1 MRLAFIPPWFLAWRD
16 RRTALREL
24 GRLHQVE
31 LNKLVL
37 DEDNPVNRTRAALA
51 AGNKATALNL
61 WRDALE
67 RYPSFARSAP
77 DAVSIEMDLGRFD
90 EAEALIAEKR
100 QSAPRNPEFAGW
112 YGLLGQR
119 RGNIDEAIRRWAEVR
134 KTFPRY
140 WMGYVFGSRC
150 LRRVGKLV
158 EAEALAKRA
167 IQLFPNEAQAWFEWA
182 QLAEQRSEWAQAL
195 ARWDAVREKYQHVQ
209 GEVGSARALAE
220 LGRFDEAEE
229 RLQEVQRRRPLLD
242 EIAIALARL
251 AAQRGADPEEAAVR
265 WADVRR
271 RCPQV
276 LVGYQEGYRQLVA
289 IGRDTEAEALLL
301 TAIDKIPAE
310 PWPAVEYAQ
319 RAHTQKAWEAAAN
332 RWAEVRA
339 KWPHRPDAY
348 YRAAEALEALGRRE
362 EAIELRAGPPQ
373 ENAQ

>member
-1 MRLAFIPPWFLAWRD
+1 
-16 RRTALREL
+16 
-24 GRLHQVE
+24 
-31 LNKLVL
+31 
-37 DEDNPVNRTRAALA
+37 
-51 AGNKATALNL
+51 L
-61 WRDALE
+61 WQDALE
-67 RYPSFARSAP
+67 RYPAFARSAP
-77 DAVSIEMDLGRFD
+77 DAVEIEMGLGRFD
-90 EAEALIAEKR
+90 EAEALIVEKR
-100 QSAPRNPEFAGW
+100 QSAPRDPQFAGW

-119 RGNIDEAIRRWAEVR
+119 RGDDDEAIRRWAEVR
-134 KTFPRY
+134 RTFPRY

-150 LRRVGKLV
+150 LRRAGKLV

-182 QLAEQRSEWAQAL
+182 QLAEQRSDWPQAL

-209 GEVGSARALAE
+209 GEIGSARALAE
-220 LGRFDEAEE
+220 LGRFDEAEQ
-229 RLQEVQRRRPLLD
+229 RLREAQHRRPLLD

-251 AAQRGADPEEAAVR
+251 AAQRNADPEEVVVR

-276 LVGYQEGYRQLVA
+276 LVGYQEGYRELAA
-289 IGRDTEAEALLL
+289 IGRDAEAETLLL
-301 TAIDKIPAE
+301 AAMENIPAE

-348 YRAAEALEALGRRE
+348 YRAAEALAVLGRHE
-362 EAIELRAGPPQ
+362 EAIKLQAGPPQ
-373 ENAQ
+373 GDAH